1 MMIMMMLGGDIDDAF
16 YCFGWWSR
24 WQALATGSDS
34 PFCPSGGLAHEREG
48 TDDDDEEAQRRVKI
62 DNLRIRRRRRRRR
75 RRRWTTTTTT
85 MAITMT
91 TGPGTVLHR
100 W

>member
-34 PFCPSGGLAHEREG
+34 PFCPSGGLAHEEKG
-48 TDDDDEEAQRRVKI
+48 Q
-62 DNLRIRRRRRRRR
+62 
-75 RRRWTTTTTT
+75 
-85 MAITMT
+85 MMT
-91 TGPGTVLHR
+91 TKKLR
-100 W
+100 DESR